1 MDDHHLESADVLEM
15 KYKKGK
21 EELEAKLKK
30 AKSLQ
35 EKISQLKSGK
45 DFLMQNDIIM
55 LGFEMSTKTTRINNS
70 SFAESEL
77 RMLREKIAEI
87 ESSGVVVSAN
97 EKDQLTHEVE
107 AMQKSVTD
115 ATRVQEEIIKA
126 KKELGF
132 CSDAEIEKL
141 QKDLDSVENVF
152 RKLQCF
158 NAGIINYYGWH
169 HRIIII

>member
-1 MDDHHLESADVLEM
+1 M

-87 ESSGVVVSAN
+87 ESSGVVVPPR
-97 EKDQLTHEVE
+97 EKDQLTNEVE
-107 AMQKSVTD
+107 AMQKSITN
-115 ATRVQEEIIKA
+115 ATQVHEEILKTE
-126 KKELGF
+126 KELGF
-132 CSDAEIEKL
+132 CSDAEIDKF
-141 QKDLDSVENVF
+141 QNDLDSVENVLK
-152 RKLQCF
+152 KLQCF
-158 NAGIINYYGWH
+158 NAGIINYYGWQGKMM
-169 HRIIII
+169 IIQSTY